1 MPVVKIELWKGRNK
15 EQKRKL
21 VEKVTSAVVD
31 SISCPAESVQ
41 VIISEVDKEHWG
53 IGGHLAS
60 DTFPEAK

>member
-31 SISCPAESVQ
+31 SVSCPPESVQ
-41 VIISEVDKEHWG
+41 IIISEVEKENWG
-53 IGGHLAS
+53 ISGQLAS
-60 DTFPEAK
+60 EKFPDK